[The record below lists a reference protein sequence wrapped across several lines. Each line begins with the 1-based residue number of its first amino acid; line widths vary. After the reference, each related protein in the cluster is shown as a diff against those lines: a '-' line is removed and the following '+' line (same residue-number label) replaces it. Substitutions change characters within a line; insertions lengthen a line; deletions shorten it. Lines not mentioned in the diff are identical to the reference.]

1 MLAKNLPKAEKWW
14 KIPFRMALDQI
25 SALKGLISGDAGYF
39 FAIISAHIA
48 FLDWLF
54 FAKKKNT
61 IKRKRLVQ
69 LKGLYKGNVV
79 WQHFVK
85 KKNRFSEII
94 NTEE

>member
-1 MLAKNLPKAEKWW
+1 MG
-14 KIPFRMALDQI
+14 LDQI
-25 SALKGLISGDAGYF
+25 SALKGLLSGDAGYF

-54 FAKKKNT
+54 FSKKKNT
-61 IKRKRLVQ
+61 IKRKRLVR

-85 KKNRFSEII
+85 KKTRFSQILE
-94 NTEE
+94 TGE